1 MIASSDLLA
10 LIDKPLRETQ
20 PVGYKP
26 SFMDLYRVYN
36 TYTSR
41 QDLREGIANE
51 CAIRMSVAL
60 SLSGFSFETFA
71 NQNRVRSGGRTG
83 LPVPH
88 VLGAQELAHY
98 LRTVWGYP
106 DRPGLGSSA
115 ASSIEGRLGVIYFN
129 NCFQRS
135 GEASR
140 AGDHIDLWTGQEY
153 YNQIL
158 SLAAGVEDR
167 SSTGNLFNKAD
178 RVWFWRLD

>member
-1 MIASSDLLA
+1 MTVSADLLA
-10 LIDKPLRETQ
+10 LIDKPLRGTQ

-51 CAIRMSVAL
+51 CAVRMSVAL

-71 NQNRVRSGGRTG
+71 NQSRVRSGGRTG

-98 LRTVWGYP
+98 IRTCWGYP
-106 DRPGLGSSA
+106 DQLGLGHSA

-129 NCFQRS
+129 NCFKRS

-167 SSTGNLFNKAD
+167 SSTGSLFNRAD
-178 RVWFWRLD
+178 RVWFWRLN